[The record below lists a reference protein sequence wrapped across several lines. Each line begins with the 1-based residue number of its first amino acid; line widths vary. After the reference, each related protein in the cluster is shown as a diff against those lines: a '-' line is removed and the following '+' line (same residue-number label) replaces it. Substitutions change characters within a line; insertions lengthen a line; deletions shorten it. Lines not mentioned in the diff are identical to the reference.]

1 MPDNWTFVAAAY
13 TVAALAFGTYWRWL
27 GKKEREINAL
37 RGRNG
42 TGRNTAGQSAAVR
55 NDRST
60 AVRNDQS
67 AAVRIDRGSRSQDLR
82 SQDLL

>member
-27 GKKEREINAL
+27 GKKEREINTL

-42 TGRNTAGQSAAVR
+42 TGRNAAARNDRTGAVR
-55 NDRST
+55 NDASAAVGTDRST
-60 AVRNDQS
+60 EVRNDQ
-67 AAVRIDRGSRSQDLR
+67 ASRSHHSL
-82 SQDLL
+82 